1 MIGRPFLYL
10 QWRGALTGQ
19 MWIFTDETLFI
30 QESTVAVVAGRLEE
44 AIVQHILQILTQST
58 QQTLF
63 SHPHRGTGVKPHTLL
78 LKKSKGTSVR
88 VQFGSSIRYCT
99 SIINI
104 ITVKCGPFLLFVKL
118 LSQLVKHTR
127 GNWQTQNTKTSWWKK
142 KTTNLT
148 TTLRWDSKDRT
159 IQDRV
164 KWLTNNSEPK

>member
-19 MWIFTDETLFI
+19 LWIFTDETLFI
-30 QESTVAVVAGRLEE
+30 QESTIAVVAGRLEE

-104 ITVKCGPFLLFVKL
+104 ITVKCSPFLLFVML
-118 LSQLVKHTR
+118 LSQLVISQQLLPFILGETHKR
-127 GNWQTQNTKTSWWKK
+127 KLANTEHQDQLMKKKK
-142 KTTNLT
+142 KTTN
-148 TTLRWDSKDRT
+148 
-159 IQDRV
+159 
-164 KWLTNNSEPK
+164 WLQKLQTWQQL